1 MPNWCDC
8 DLEIYGP
15 KDDVEAVLALVN
27 QPDPSREGDRPEH
40 GCWFSFEAVVPMPR
54 EEHETAARIVR
65 EQMAAAGVEEG
76 TQEGRQWLIDNYG
89 SKWRGPID
97 AKSPINGFNWL
108 GYDWAIENWGTKW
121 GAVDPLL
128 YVSVVAADDDCEQ
141 AAYRFATAWS
151 PPTPIVAALAKR
163 FPNVRFTLDGYE
175 RGAAYHSSDVFM
187 DGECVSSVTERYD
200 GERGG

>member
-15 KDDVEAVLALVN
+15 KDDVQAVLKLVH
-27 QPDPSREGDRPEH
+27 QPDPNHVEYSIVHDGRQ
-40 GCWFSFEAVVPMPR
+40 WFSFEAVVPMPR

-76 TQEGRQWLIDNYG
+76 TQEGRQWLFDNYG

-121 GAVDPLL
+121 GADEPTLEVWQLP
-128 YVSVVAADDDCEQ
+128 DDCVQ
-141 AAYRFATAWS
+141 ADYQFRTAWS
-151 PPTPIVAALAKR
+151 PPKPIVAALAKR
-163 FPNVRFTLDGYE
+163 FPDVRFTLDGYE